1 MSFNLSA
8 AEASCVYASL
18 ILIDA
23 NKPVTTENLE
33 ALLDSVDIHIDS
45 IWPETFAKALRM
57 KQTDELKAFVDKAVL
72 GAVRAGGGEAQGVK
86 GEEEK
91 KPEEQKKEAEVEEES
106 DEDMGFG
113 LFD

>member
-1 MSFNLSA
+1 MSFNLST

-18 ILIDA
+18 LLLDA
-23 NKPVTTENLE
+23 NKPTENLE
-33 ALLDSVDIHIDS
+33 ALLESAHIQIDP
-45 IWPETFAKALRM
+45 IWPETFAKALRV
-57 KQTDELKAFVDKAVL
+57 KPTDELKAFMDKAVL
-72 GAVRAGGGEAQGVK
+72 GAVRSGGGEAHGVK

-91 KPEEQKKEAEVEEES
+91 KPEEQKKEPEVEEES